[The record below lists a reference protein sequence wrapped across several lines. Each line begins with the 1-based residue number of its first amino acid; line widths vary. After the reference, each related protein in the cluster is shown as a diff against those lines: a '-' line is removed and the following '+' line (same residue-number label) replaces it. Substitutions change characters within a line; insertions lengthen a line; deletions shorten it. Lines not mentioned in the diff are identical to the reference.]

1 MYNRDITKNNAL
13 RIKIMKTKPSL
24 SLTTIF
30 TLIGKL
36 SDEIV
41 AYDNPSHSEDFREAI
56 RDAVKALRNLRKFF

>member
-1 MYNRDITKNNAL
+1 MYNRDITNNNAL
-13 RIKIMKTKPSL
+13 RIKIMKTKPSF
-24 SLTTIF
+24 IF

-41 AYDNPSHSEDFREAI
+41 AYDNPSHNEEFRQAI

>member
-1 MYNRDITKNNAL
+1 MKIKNKLA
-13 RIKIMKTKPSL
+13 PSFV
-24 SLTTIF
+24 F
-30 TLIGKL
+30 TLITKL

>member
-1 MYNRDITKNNAL
+1 
-13 RIKIMKTKPSL
+13 MKTKPSL

-41 AYDNPSHSEDFREAI
+41 AYDNPSHNEEFREAI